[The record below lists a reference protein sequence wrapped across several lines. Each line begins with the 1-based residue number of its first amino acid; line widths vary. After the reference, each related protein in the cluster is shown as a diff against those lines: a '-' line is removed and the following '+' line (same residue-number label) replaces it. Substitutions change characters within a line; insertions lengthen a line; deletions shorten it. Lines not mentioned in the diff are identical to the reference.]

1 MFILIC
7 SLNLNVFNGGI
18 TLLFFFY
25 INTALSIENFQ
36 SIYCPPRKNIV
47 YKAEKVTFGTILTV
61 KMPFLNI

>member
-1 MFILIC
+1 MVSFITTFL
-7 SLNLNVFNGGI
+7 
-18 TLLFFFY
+18 TLTDKRFFFY